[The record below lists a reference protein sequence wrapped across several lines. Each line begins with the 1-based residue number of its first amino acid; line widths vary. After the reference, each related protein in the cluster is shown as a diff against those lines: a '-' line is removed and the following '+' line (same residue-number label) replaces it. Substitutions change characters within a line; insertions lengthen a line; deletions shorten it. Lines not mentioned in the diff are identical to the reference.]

1 MRTSVK
7 INYQAPCEQIL
18 SMFNDP
24 AYQLIRFGRAPLE
37 NLHANALPASADD
50 AGKTWQGTLTKATVS
65 PTVIPANASR
75 FIKGEVN
82 LALAQ
87 RWCTQPR
94 SDSSYQGQIATQ
106 ISGVPLK
113 LSGQGTLTPT
123 ASGCELNVDIDATL
137 AIPLFGER
145 ILRSA
150 LKFSDDAVAYEL
162 ACAAKYLADHS
173 AN

>member
-7 INYQAPCEQIL
+7 INYPAPCEQIL

-50 AGKTWQGTLTKATVS
+50 AGKTWQGTLTKAAVS

-123 ASGCELNVDIDATL
+123 ASGCELNVDIDAVL

-145 ILRSA
+145 LRR
-150 LKFSDDAVAYEL
+150 
-162 ACAAKYLADHS
+162 
-173 AN
+173 

>member
-7 INYQAPCEQIL
+7 INYPAPCEQIL

-50 AGKTWQGTLTKATVS
+50 AGKTWQGTLTKAAVS

-82 LALAQ
+82 LAL
-87 RWCTQPR
+87 TQATRAKLPPR
-94 SDSSYQGQIATQ
+94 SVGY
-106 ISGVPLK
+106 
-113 LSGQGTLTPT
+113 
-123 ASGCELNVDIDATL
+123 
-137 AIPLFGER
+137 
-145 ILRSA
+145 
-150 LKFSDDAVAYEL
+150 
-162 ACAAKYLADHS
+162 HS
-173 AN
+173 N

>member
-65 PTVIPANASR
+65 PTVIPAN
-75 FIKGEVN
+75 
-82 LALAQ
+82 
-87 RWCTQPR
+87 
-94 SDSSYQGQIATQ
+94 QIATQ
-106 ISGVPLK
+106 ISGLPLK

-123 ASGCELNVDIDATL
+123 ASGCELNVDIDAVL

-162 ACAAKYLADHS
+162 ACAAKYLAGHS

>member
-37 NLHANALPASADD
+37 NLH
-50 AGKTWQGTLTKATVS
+50 GKTWQGTLTKAAVS

-106 ISGVPLK
+106 ISGLPLK
-113 LSGQGTLTPT
+113 LSGQATLTPT

-162 ACAAKYLADHS
+162 ACAAKYLAGHS

>member
-50 AGKTWQGTLTKATVS
+50 AG
-65 PTVIPANASR
+65 
-75 FIKGEVN
+75 KGEVN

-162 ACAAKYLADHS
+162 ACAAKYLAGHS

>member
-7 INYQAPCEQIL
+7 INYPSPCEQIL

-24 AYQLIRFGRAPLE
+24 DYQLIRFGKAPLE
-37 NLHANALPASADD
+37 NLHVSALPTSADA

-65 PTVIPANASR
+65 PSAINPNASR

-123 ASGCELNVDIDATL
+123 ASGCELNVNIDAVL

-162 ACAAKYLADHS
+162 ACAAKYLSGTQD
-173 AN
+173 N

>member
-1 MRTSVK
+1 M
-7 INYQAPCEQIL
+7 
-18 SMFNDP
+18 
-24 AYQLIRFGRAPLE
+24 
-37 NLHANALPASADD
+37 
-50 AGKTWQGTLTKATVS
+50 S
-65 PTVIPANASR
+65 PRVIPANASR

-113 LSGQGTLTPT
+113 LSGQGTLVPT
-123 ASGCELNVDIDATL
+123 ASGCELNVDIDAAL

-162 ACAAKYLADHS
+162 ACAAKYLAGHS

>member
-50 AGKTWQGTLTKATVS
+50 AGKTWQGTLTKAAVS

-87 RWCTQPR
+87 RWCTQPAL
-94 SDSSYQGQIATQ
+94 DSSYQA
-106 ISGVPLK
+106 K
-113 LSGQGTLTPT
+113 LP
-123 ASGCELNVDIDATL
+123 
-137 AIPLFGER
+137 P
-145 ILRSA
+145 RSA
-150 LKFSDDAVAYEL
+150 GCRS
-162 ACAAKYLADHS
+162 
-173 AN
+173 N